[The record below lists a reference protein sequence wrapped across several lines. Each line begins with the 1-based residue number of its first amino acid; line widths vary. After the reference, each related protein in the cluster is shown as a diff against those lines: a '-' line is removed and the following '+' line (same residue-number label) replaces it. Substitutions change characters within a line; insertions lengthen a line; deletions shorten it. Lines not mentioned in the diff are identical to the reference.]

1 MNPTAQQLVEH
12 LGLLAHPEGGYFRE
26 TFRSGAAPMASEGQT
41 DLRGEVMPAYQERVP
56 RNLLTSIY
64 WMPTADSP
72 IGWLCCNRAAHVHY
86 YHAGA
91 SLTYHLVSPEGELT
105 VERLGP
111 NVLAGEVLQLS
122 VPGGYWKAAELQTG
136 EYCLLGEGVAPG
148 FDFEDFQ
155 FIGEEQLR
163 ARTSD
168 LSSLCRFIKPDRRRD
183 FQRYY
188 SDASAHD
195 GEPQF

>member
-1 MNPTAQQLVEH
+1 MNSTAQQLVQH
-12 LGLLAHPEGGYFRE
+12 LGLIAHPEGGYFRE
-26 TFRSGAAPMASEGQT
+26 TFRSGAPPMASEGQT
-41 DLRGEVMPAYQERVP
+41 DLRGNALPAYAEKVP

-91 SLTYHLVSPEGELT
+91 SLTYHLVSPQGELT
-105 VERLGP
+105 VERLGA

-122 VPGGYWKAAELQTG
+122 VPGGYWKAAE
-136 EYCLLGEGVAPG
+136 YCLLGEAVAPG

-155 FIGEEQLR
+155 FVSEEQLR
-163 ARTSD
+163 TRSSD
-168 LSSLCRFIKPDRRRD
+168 LSKLRRFIKPDRRRD
-183 FQRYY
+183 FDRYY
-188 SDASAHD
+188 
-195 GEPQF
+195 